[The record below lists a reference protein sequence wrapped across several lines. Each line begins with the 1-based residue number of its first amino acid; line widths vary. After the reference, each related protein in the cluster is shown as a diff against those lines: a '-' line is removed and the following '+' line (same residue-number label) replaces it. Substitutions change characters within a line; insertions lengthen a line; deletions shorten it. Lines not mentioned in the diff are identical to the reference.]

1 MNIGDIA
8 ESIMNQGGRTPVATE
23 YSQPVN
29 APVDS
34 FGDQMDISNVEVP
47 DSFMQKLLGEDS
59 SPAKTEVQEESQ
71 SAENDI
77 LSILYE
83 EIQELKGMVSE
94 MKTLITEQSAVGAMS
109 VNMAGECDDPF
120 KAEQDR
126 KKRLSKAFRKIAR

>member
-1 MNIGDIA
+1 MNIGDMA

-29 APVDS
+29 APVDT

-59 SPAKTEVQEESQ
+59 SPAKTEVQEEPQ
-71 SAENDI
+71 SVENDI

-94 MKTLITEQSAVGAMS
+94 MKTLITEQSGVGGLGVGM
-109 VNMAGECDDPF
+109 VGKCDDPF

-126 KKRLSKAFRKIAR
+126 KMRLSKAFKKIAR